1 MHFVVYETKQTTN
14 KLFIKIKGEQKMNYA
29 DIKTIDVQ
37 DGTGIRVSIYVS
49 GCHFHCKGCH
59 NKEAWDF
66 NYGKKFDDS
75 TIDYILDLMDHDYIA
90 GLSILGGEP
99 MEIINQQGLLPL
111 VQKVKEKF
119 PNKSI
124 WCYTGYKFG
133 EDLLGKMYKEFSFTK
148 GLLENIDIIV
158 DGQFIEEKK
167 LTDLKFRGS
176 INQKKI
182 DVQAS
187 LKQGKEVVLKFGD
200 EERYETIKNPKIIL
214 FKEYKDGGQTSR
226 ENTKESSI
234 ISVINNDILIDAPI
248 YEIKEE
254 KEKIAAGSI
263 QNRRLENT

>member
-1 MHFVVYETKQTTN
+1 
-14 KLFIKIKGEQKMNYA
+14 MNYA

-66 NYGKKFDDS
+66 NYGKKFDNS
-75 TIDYILDLMDHDYIA
+75 TIDYILDLMDHNYIA

-99 MEIINQQGLLPL
+99 MELSNQEALLPL

-119 PNKSI
+119 PNKDI
-124 WCYTGYKFG
+124 WCYTGYKFE

-176 INQKKI
+176 TNQKKI

-187 LKQGKEVVLKFGD
+187 LKQGKSVVLKFGD
-200 EERYETIKNPKIIL
+200 EERYETPKNQKIIF
-214 FKEYKDGGQTSR
+214 FKEYKDEGQSVKEVAK
-226 ENTKESSI
+226 ENST
-234 ISVINNDILIDAPI
+234 ISVVNNDIPLDVSS
-248 YEIKEE
+248 YEIKEV
-254 KEKIAAGSI
+254 KEKIAATGI
-263 QNRRLENT
+263 ENRRLEHT